1 MSSNINYLGETTM
14 KMLKAKQ
21 AQSGRIVGFVIFLI
35 LILGVGIPVS
45 QDVISDANLTGI
57 AATVVSFVPVML
69 AVGALVAAAATGG
82 VR

>member
-1 MSSNINYLGETTM
+1 MQGEFTM
-14 KMLKAKQ
+14 MNKK

-69 AVGALVAAAATGG
+69 AVGALVAAASTGG

>member
-1 MSSNINYLGETTM
+1 MMNKKG
-14 KMLKAKQ
+14 
-21 AQSGRIVGFVIFLI
+21 QSGRIVGFVIFLI

-45 QDVISDANLTGI
+45 QDVIADANLTGI
-57 AATVVSFVPVML
+57 AATVVGFVPVML